1 MSHTVTGV
9 RHRLLLLGRLAGL
22 VLLCFLATGVA
33 QAASKVKVTEAGF
46 TLSDDVYRLDAS
58 LDIQLPPKARRA
70 IADGLTLRLDYEVE
84 ISRVRRF
91 MIDDGVAS
99 LEQSYEINFHAL
111 SQRYLLRNLNTGEQE
126 DFGTLDLALERLARV
141 EQLPVFDAG
150 LLEPDRPYEVRLRA
164 VLDMSAVPDA
174 LQWMLFWAD
183 DWSAESEWYVW
194 SLQL

>member
-194 SLQL
+194 SLQP

>member
-1 MSHTVTGV
+1 MSHSVTGV
-9 RHRLLLLGRLAGL
+9 RHRLLLLRWLAGFL
-22 VLLCFLATGVA
+22 LLCFLATGA
-33 QAASKVKVTEAGF
+33 AEAASKVKVTEAGF

-126 DFGTLDLALERLARV
+126 DYGTLDLALERLARV
-141 EQLPVFDAG
+141 EQLPVFDAA
-150 LLEPDRPYEVRLRA
+150 LLEPHRPYDVRLRA

>member
-1 MSHTVTGV
+1 MSHTVTRV
-9 RHRLLLLGRLAGL
+9 RHRLLLLRRLAGF